1 MYLYWCN
8 LILLNIPSINKTSW
22 QQNKLMYVDW
32 MTGYLQMS
40 YIETMSDSII
50 SGRHIVHHQ
59 QVCHYISRL
68 PTEMNNL
75 ILKMFSK
82 FKSLHATNVTEFS
95 ISPLNNCME
104 WISLPLGIIS
114 ESVYM
119 YVYVHVHYQVIVL
132 DLFD

>member
-1 MYLYWCN
+1 
-8 LILLNIPSINKTSW
+8 
-22 QQNKLMYVDW
+22 
-32 MTGYLQMS
+32 
-40 YIETMSDSII
+40 
-50 SGRHIVHHQ
+50 
-59 QVCHYISRL
+59 
-68 PTEMNNL
+68 
-75 ILKMFSK
+75 MFSK

-132 DLFD
+132 DLFY